1 MTDVLE
7 AAAATM
13 LLSDPVDVEQPREG
27 DPAGPPCPYCKLE
40 DSDAVWSNAHWR
52 VMVRQWSPLPGG
64 MLLLSKAHVDSL
76 SEMPPERQREFGP
89 IAAGIE
95 HAIMNLGRVARVHL
109 YRWGDG
115 RAHFHVHFVPRPYG
129 LPQFGW
135 RNLPFLEARFPNPG
149 KEHLAAAS
157 DAVGAALR
165 AAGLP

>member
-1 MTDVLE
+1 WIMTDVLE

-64 MLLLSKAHVDSL
+64 MLLLSKAHVDTL
-76 SEMPPERQREFGP
+76 SQMPPERQREFGP
-89 IAAGIE
+89 IAAWIE

-115 RAHFHVHFVPRPYG
+115 RAHFHVHFVPRPLDFRSLVGGIY
-129 LPQFGW
+129 
-135 RNLPFLEARFPNPG
+135 PFSRR
-149 KEHLAAAS
+149 AS
-157 DAVGAALR
+157 PTLVKNIWLR
-165 AAGLP
+165 PRTRSE